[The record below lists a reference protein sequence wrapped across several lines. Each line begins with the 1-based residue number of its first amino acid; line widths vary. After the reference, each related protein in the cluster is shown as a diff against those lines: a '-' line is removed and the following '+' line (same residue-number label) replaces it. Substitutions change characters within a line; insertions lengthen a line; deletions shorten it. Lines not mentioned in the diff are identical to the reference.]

1 MLHVRVVS
9 PPGSTEDLL
18 ERLTSGP
25 GVRNLVVMRAAARRP
40 DGDAVQFDLDTQ
52 FANPVLAEVRAQLR
66 DRGSVVIENVDGAAS
81 GPAGAGGAGE
91 PGGPQAGS
99 MAADGEIPPVWE
111 MVESKIRAGGVYPA
125 SFYALLIIAGLIG
138 AVGIL
143 TNSQILIVAAMV
155 VGPEYGAI
163 MATALGI
170 DTRDRRAVRHSL
182 AALAAGFGLA
192 VIATLAF
199 GLLIRWSGQTPH
211 LYELGIRPVSD
222 LINSPNVFSVIV
234 AVLAGIVGVVSLTES
249 RANALIGV
257 FISVTTIP
265 AASDM
270 GLSAAYGSWP
280 EARGSTFQLLLNV
293 VLLIAVGALGLRLQ
307 RSVWR
312 RRTARAAARA
322 RRPSP
327 SR

>member
-9 PPGSTEDLL
+9 PPGATEELIETLAAD
-18 ERLTSGP
+18 P
-25 GVRNLVVMRAAARRP
+25 GVRNLVLLPGAARHP
-40 DGDAVQFDLDTQ
+40 DGDAVQFDLLDR
-52 FANPVLAEVRAQLR
+52 FANRVLQGLRGQL
-66 DRGSVVIENVDGAAS
+66 GSDGSIAIENVDVSITEQADPGSS
-81 GPAGAGGAGE
+81 GDRRDGRRPRF
-91 PGGPQAGS
+91 
-99 MAADGEIPPVWE
+99 ADVPPVWDI
-111 MVESKIRAGGVYPA
+111 VEAKIRADGQYPL
-125 SFYALLIIAGLIG
+125 SFFTLLVIAGLIG

-170 DTRDRRAVRHSL
+170 DKRDRGAVGRGLFALVAGFAIAVL
-182 AALAAGFGLA
+182 AAA
-192 VIATLAF
+192 IF
-199 GLLIRWSGQTPH
+199 GLLIRWSGHTPH

-222 LINSPNVFSVIV
+222 LINTPNVFSVIV

-265 AASDM
+265 AAADM
-270 GLSAAYGSWP
+270 GLSAAYGSWS

-293 VLLIAVGALGLRLQ
+293 VLLIAVGAYGLRLL

-312 RRTARAAARA
+312 RRTARAAART
-322 RRPSP
+322 RQSSP
-327 SR
+327 DA